1 MLNKGGFL
9 CTKQDMTE
17 LLVDG
22 KKIPVTLLKF
32 LDQEIIRL
40 KTTEKDGYNAIVV
53 GAGKTEKDWNVEY
66 KYIKEFKVD
75 NVDNYNVG
83 DKITMDVLSDVALV
97 TLKGKTKGKGFQ
109 WVVKRFGFAGGPATH
124 GSKFHR
130 HPWGIGN
137 RKPRRVNKNH
147 PLPGH
152 MGDENM
158 TLKNVSIIATH
169 NIDGEDIV
177 VVKGSVPG
185 SRNSLLRAYL
195 Q

>member
-66 KYIKEFKVD
+66 RYIKEFKVD

-158 TLKNVSIIATH
+158 TLKNVSIVATH

>member
-9 CTKQDMTE
+9 CIKQDMTE

-158 TLKNVSIIATH
+158 TLKNVSIVATH